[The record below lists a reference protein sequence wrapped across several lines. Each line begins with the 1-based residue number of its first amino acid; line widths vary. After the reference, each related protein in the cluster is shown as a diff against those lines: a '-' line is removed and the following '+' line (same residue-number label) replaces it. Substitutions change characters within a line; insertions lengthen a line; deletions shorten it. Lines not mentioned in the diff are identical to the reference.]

1 MSRIHSITSSK
12 FVQVGS
18 RANFKSG
25 ITSSKLSTSGA
36 IFAEGFKDLGI
47 ASSTTPLLT
56 VGTQSSDGSFDE
68 CVTFTN
74 TDFRLTASGSFNHF
88 TFIEKRTDGW
98 FQISTGSLNGLVKKD
113 FVDIDGNGI
122 DDRAEGVTRY
132 HENPIN
138 KKSPHKKSGFKMKS
152 SPVKI
157 YNKAGKRRKNYK
169 Y

>member
-1 MSRIHSITSSK
+1 MSRVHSITSSK

-88 TFIEKRTDGW
+88 TFIEKRIDGW
-98 FQISTGSLNGLVKKD
+98 FQISTGSQNGLVKKD
-113 FVDIDGNGI
+113 FVDIDGKP
-122 DDRAEGVTRY
+122 DSGVYEYLVLGVSTASLKTVAKGTTVTVI
-132 HENPIN
+132 PT
-138 KKSPHKKSGFKMKS
+138 P
-152 SPVKI
+152 
-157 YNKAGKRRKNYK
+157 
-169 Y
+169 